1 MPFSLKPLSG
11 SSPLSLPMKLGLFFL
26 VWLVFISW
34 LHYQLNNRPVNE
46 NVVRMGYMPVV
57 TNLAAPLLDYV
68 SRHGTGAHFEAVKF
82 SSFAEMAE
90 ALRND
95 SIQAA
100 FIIAPLAVVLR
111 QQGVDVKVVLIGS
124 RHESTLVARKALKA
138 RRLEDLS
145 GRTIAV
151 PMRYSGHNLCLLK
164 MIEEKGLD
172 GKIRVVEMNPPDMAS
187 ALTSGAL
194 DAYFVGEPFAAQT
207 VLSGDADVV
216 DYVESLWPGFICNLV
231 LMKNSWIEANPSVVQ
246 KLVEMAARSGLWAG
260 RHPNEASRIA
270 SGYWN
275 QSVELVRYAL
285 TTPSGRVVYDR
296 FIPKTSEIQTMADLM
311 VRYHLARQAD
321 ITGLVDDRFALAAS
335 IDGIDELDSI
345 CPESD
350 QNHRKRK

>member
-1 MPFSLKPLSG
+1 MRFSLKPLAG
-11 SSPLSLPMKLGLFFL
+11 SRPLTLSTKLGLFFL
-26 VWLVFISW
+26 VWLVFISG
-34 LHYQLNNRPVNE
+34 LHYRLNQRPVNQK
-46 NVVRMGYMPVV
+46 VVRMGYMPVV

-68 SRHGTGAHFEAVKF
+68 TRHGAGVHFEAVKF

-111 QQGVDVKVVLIGS
+111 QQGVDVKVILIGS
-124 RHESTLVARKALKA
+124 RHESTLVARKTLNAK
-138 RRLEDLS
+138 RLEDLS

-164 MIEEKGLD
+164 MIEEKGLG
-172 GKIRVVEMNPPDMAS
+172 GKIHVVEMNPPDMAS
-187 ALTSGAL
+187 ALTSGVL

-207 VLSGDADVV
+207 VLSDDADVV
-216 DYVESLWPGFICNLV
+216 AYVESLWPNFICNLV
-231 LMKNSWIEANPSVVQ
+231 LVKNSWIDADPSLAR
-246 KLVEMAARSGLWAG
+246 KLVQMAARSGLWAG
-260 RHPNEASRIA
+260 SHPDQAARIA

-285 TTPSGRVVYDR
+285 TTPKGRVVYDR
-296 FIPKTSEIQTMADLM
+296 FVPKTAEIQALADLM
-311 VRYHLARQAD
+311 VRYNLARQAD

-345 CPESD
+345 LLS
-350 QNHRKRK
+350 K

>member
-1 MPFSLKPLSG
+1 MPFSRNPLAGSRPLPLSV
-11 SSPLSLPMKLGLFFL
+11 KLGLFFL

-34 LHYQLNNRPVNE
+34 LHYRLNNRPTGRQ
-46 NVVRMGYMPVV
+46 VVRMGYMPVV
-57 TNLAAPLLDYV
+57 TNLAAPLLDHV
-68 SRHGTGAHFEAVKF
+68 SHYDADVHLEAMKF
-82 SSFAEMAE
+82 ASFAEMAE

-111 QQGVDVKVVLIGS
+111 QQGVDVKVVMIGN
-124 RHESTLVARKALKA
+124 RHESTLVARKALNAK
-138 RRLEDLS
+138 RLEDLS
-145 GRTIAV
+145 GGTIAV

-164 MIEEKGLD
+164 IIEGKGLG

-216 DYVESLWPGFICNLV
+216 AYAESLWPDFICNLV
-231 LMKNSWIEANPSVVQ
+231 LVKNSWLDANPSVAR
-246 KLVEMAARSGLWAG
+246 KLIETAARSGLWAS
-260 RHPNEASRIA
+260 RHPDEAARIA

-275 QSVELVRYAL
+275 QPVELVRHAL
-285 TTPSGRVVYDR
+285 TTPYGRVIYDR
-296 FIPKTSEIQTMADLM
+296 FVPKTAEIQMMADLM
-311 VRYHLARQAD
+311 VRYDLIEHAD

-335 IDGIDELDSI
+335 IDGIDDLDSI
-345 CPESD
+345 LLP
-350 QNHRKRK
+350 

>member
-1 MPFSLKPLSG
+1 MPFSLKPLAG
-11 SSPLSLPMKLGLFFL
+11 SSPLTLTAKLGILFLF
-26 VWLVFISW
+26 WLVFISW
-34 LHYQLNNRPVNE
+34 LHFRLNNRPVNQE
-46 NVVRMGYMPVV
+46 VVRMGYMPVV

-68 SRHGTGAHFEAVKF
+68 SRHGDGVHFEAVKF

-100 FIIAPLAVVLR
+100 FIIAPLAIVLR
-111 QQGVDVKVVLIGS
+111 QQGVDVKVVLIGN
-124 RHESTLVARKALKA
+124 RHESTLVARKTLNAK
-138 RRLEDLS
+138 RLEDLA

-164 MIEEKGLD
+164 MIEEKGLA

-207 VLSGDADVV
+207 VLSNDADVV
-216 DYVESLWPGFICNLV
+216 AYVESLWPDFICNLV
-231 LMKNSWIEANPSVVQ
+231 LVKNSWIDANPSVVQ

-260 RHPNEASRIA
+260 RHPDKAARIA

-275 QSVELVRYAL
+275 QSVELVNYAM

-296 FIPKTSEIQTMADLM
+296 FIPKTAEIQTLADLM
-311 VRYHLARQAD
+311 VHYNLAGQAD
-321 ITGLVDDRFALAAS
+321 ITGLVDDRFAQAAS
-335 IDGIDELDSI
+335 IDGIDDLESI
-345 CPESD
+345 RLS
-350 QNHRKRK
+350 K

>member
-1 MPFSLKPLSG
+1 MPFSLKRLPVSPPLT
-11 SSPLSLPMKLGLFFL
+11 LPMKLGLIFL

-34 LHYQLNNRPVNE
+34 FHNQLNNRPDNQR
-46 NVVRMGYMPVV
+46 VVRMGYMPVV

-68 SRHGTGAHFEAVKF
+68 SRHGAAVHFEAVKF

-95 SIQAA
+95 SIQVA

-111 QQGVDVKVVLIGS
+111 QQGVDVKVVMIGS
-124 RHESTLVARKALKA
+124 RHESTLVARKTLNIK
-138 RRLEDLS
+138 RLEDLS

-164 MIEEKGLD
+164 MIEEKGLG

-207 VLSGDADVV
+207 VLSGDAVVV

-231 LMKNSWIEANPSVVQ
+231 LMKSSWIEANPSVVG
-246 KLVEMAARSGLWAG
+246 KLVEMAARSGIWAG
-260 RHPNEASRIA
+260 RHPVEAAQIA
-270 SGYWN
+270 SDYWN
-275 QSVELVRYAL
+275 QSAELVQYAL
-285 TTPSGRVVYDR
+285 TTPSGRVIYDR
-296 FIPKTSEIQTMADLM
+296 FVPKRSEIQTIADLM
-311 VRYHLARQAD
+311 VRHNLARQAD
-321 ITGLVDDRFALAAS
+321 ITGLVEDRFALAAS
-335 IDGIDELDSI
+335 VDGINDLYSI
-345 CPESD
+345 SLKDGHPPEM
-350 QNHRKRK
+350 